1 VDRDF
6 YSRPEEVRIRCVR
19 TRREERTLAVRV
31 GINGFGRI
39 GMLTAKAAIERSD
52 DDIEI
57 VAINDLMP
65 MQSLALLF
73 KRDSTHGIWPE
84 DVELDGNILRV
95 GDREIKTFA
104 ERDPARIP
112 WGDVGADIVVEST
125 GVFTNG
131 EKAAAHLE
139 GGAKKVVIS
148 APAKNVDATFVYKV
162 NHEDY
167 NPETDN
173 VVSNASCTT
182 NCIIP
187 MVKVLQDNFGIESG
201 FMTTVHAY
209 TNDQSLLDAAHK
221 DPRRARSA
229 PNNIVP
235 TSTGAARTA
244 GVIYPELQG
253 KIDGMA
259 MRVPVPDGSITD
271 FNAQISNEASKDDV
285 NEAFQKAAEGDLMGI
300 LEYADAP
307 LVSSDIVGNPAS
319 CVFDSLLTMSTGK
332 TVKVLGWY
340 DNEWGYS
347 NRTVDL
353 VQYMG
358 ERL

>member
-1 VDRDF
+1 LPGFWVQKEAELSSERQ
-6 YSRPEEVRIRCVR
+6 E
-19 TRREERTLAVRV
+19 RRVAVRV

-52 DDIEI
+52 DDIQI

-65 MQSLALLF
+65 MESLALLF
-73 KRDSTHGIWPE
+73 KRDTVHGIWPE
-84 DVELDGNILRV
+84 DVELDGNILHI
-95 GDREIKTFA
+95 GDREVKTFA
-104 ERDPARIP
+104 ERDPSAIP

-125 GVFTNG
+125 GVFTDG
-131 EKAAAHLE
+131 EKAAAHIE

-167 NPETDN
+167 DTENHN

-201 FMTTVHAY
+201 YMTTVHAY

-253 KIDGMA
+253 KVDGMA
-259 MRVPVPDGSITD
+259 MRVPVPDGSLTD
-271 FNAQISNEASKDDV
+271 FVARLNSEASVEEIND
-285 NEAFQKAAEGDLMGI
+285 AFRQAADGELSGI
-300 LEYADAP
+300 LEYSEAP
-307 LVSSDIVGNPAS
+307 IVSSDIVGNPAS
-319 CVFDSLLTMSTGK
+319 CIFDSALTMSNSGS
-332 TVKVLGWY
+332 VKVLGWY

-358 ERL
+358 DKL

>member
-1 VDRDF
+1 M
-6 YSRPEEVRIRCVR
+6 
-19 TRREERTLAVRV
+19 AVRV

-39 GMLTAKAAIERSD
+39 GLLTAKAAIERSD

-57 VAINDLMP
+57 VAVNDLMP
-65 MQSLALLF
+65 MESLALLF
-73 KRDSTHGIWPE
+73 KRDTVHGIWSE
-84 DVELDGNILRV
+84 DVKLDGNILRV

-104 ERDPARIP
+104 ERDPAQIP
-112 WGDVGADIVVEST
+112 WDDVGADIIVEST
-125 GVFTNG
+125 GVFTDG
-131 EKAAAHLE
+131 EKARAHIE

-148 APAKNVDATFVYKV
+148 APAKNVDATFVFKV

-167 NPETDN
+167 DAERHN

-187 MVKVLQDNFGIESG
+187 LVKVLQENFGIQSG
-201 FMTTVHAY
+201 YMTTVHAY

-253 KIDGMA
+253 KVDGMA

-271 FNAQISNEASKDDV
+271 FVARLDTEVSADDV
-285 NEAFQKAAEGDLMGI
+285 NAAFKQAAEGDLSGV
-300 LEYADAP
+300 LEYSEAP
-307 LVSSDIVGNPAS
+307 IVSSDIVGNPAS
-319 CVFDSLLTMSTGK
+319 CIFDSPLTMANGDS
-332 TVKVLGWY
+332 VKVLGWY

-358 ERL
+358 ENL

>member
-1 VDRDF
+1 M
-6 YSRPEEVRIRCVR
+6 
-19 TRREERTLAVRV
+19 AVRV

-73 KRDSTHGIWPE
+73 KRDTVHGIWPE
-84 DVELDGNILRV
+84 DVQLDDNILHV

-104 ERDPARIP
+104 ERDPAQIP

-125 GVFTNG
+125 GVFTDG
-131 EKAAAHLE
+131 EKAASHIE

-148 APAKNVDATFVYKV
+148 APAKNVDATFVFKV
-162 NHEDY
+162 NHESYD
-167 NPETDN
+167 PQQHN

-187 MVKVLQDNFGIESG
+187 MVKVLQDNFGIETG
-201 FMTTVHAY
+201 YMTTVHAY

-244 GVIYPELQG
+244 GVIYPELKG
-253 KIDGMA
+253 KVDGMA
-259 MRVPVPDGSITD
+259 MRVPVPDGSVTD
-271 FNAQISNEASKDDV
+271 FVARLNTEASVDEIND
-285 NEAFQKAAEGDLMGI
+285 AFRQAAGGELSDI
-300 LEYADAP
+300 LEYSEVP
-307 LVSSDIVGNPAS
+307 IVSSDIVGNPAS
-319 CVFDSLLTMSTGK
+319 CIFDSPLTMSNGNS
-332 TVKVLGWY
+332 VKVLGWY

-347 NRTVDL
+347 NRLVDL
-353 VQYMG
+353 VVHVG
-358 ERL
+358 ASL

>member
-1 VDRDF
+1 LLGFWVQKEAELSSERQ
-6 YSRPEEVRIRCVR
+6 E
-19 TRREERTLAVRV
+19 RRVAVRV

-52 DDIEI
+52 DDIQI

-65 MQSLALLF
+65 MGSLALLF
-73 KRDSTHGIWPE
+73 KRDTVHGIWPE
-84 DVELDGNILRV
+84 DVELDGNILHI
-95 GDREIKTFA
+95 GDREVKTFA
-104 ERDPARIP
+104 ERDPSAIP

-125 GVFTNG
+125 GVFTDG
-131 EKAAAHLE
+131 EKAAAHIE

-167 NPETDN
+167 DTENHN

-201 FMTTVHAY
+201 YMTTVHAY

-253 KIDGMA
+253 KVDGMA
-259 MRVPVPDGSITD
+259 MRVPVPDGSLTD
-271 FNAQISNEASKDDV
+271 FVARLNSEASVEEINDT
-285 NEAFQKAAEGDLMGI
+285 FRQAADGELSGI
-300 LEYADAP
+300 LEYSEAP
-307 LVSSDIVGNPAS
+307 IVSSDIVGNPAS
-319 CVFDSLLTMSTGK
+319 CIFDSALTMSNSGS
-332 TVKVLGWY
+332 VKVLGWY

-358 ERL
+358 DKL

>member
-1 VDRDF
+1 M
-6 YSRPEEVRIRCVR
+6 
-19 TRREERTLAVRV
+19 AVKV

-52 DDIEI
+52 DDIEV

-65 MQSLALLF
+65 MESLALLF

-104 ERDPARIP
+104 ERDPALIP

-125 GVFTNG
+125 GVFTDG
-131 EKAAAHLE
+131 EKAAAHIE

-148 APAKNVDATFVYKV
+148 APAKNVDATFVFKV
-162 NHEDY
+162 NHESYD
-167 NPETDN
+167 PEQHN

-201 FMTTVHAY
+201 YMTTVHAY

-229 PNNIVP
+229 PNNVVP

-253 KIDGMA
+253 KVDGMA
-259 MRVPVPDGSITD
+259 MRVPVPDGSVTD
-271 FNAQISNEASKDDV
+271 FVARLNEEASVEDV
-285 NEAFQKAAEGDLMGI
+285 NSAFRQAAEGELSDI
-300 LEYADAP
+300 LEYSEAP
-307 LVSSDIVGNPAS
+307 IVSSDIVGNPAS
-319 CVFDSLLTMSTGK
+319 CIFDSPLTMSNGGS
-332 TVKVLGWY
+332 VKVLGWY

-347 NRTVDL
+347 NRVADL
-353 VQYMG
+353 ITYIG
-358 ERL
+358 ETL

>member
-1 VDRDF
+1 V
-6 YSRPEEVRIRCVR
+6 
-19 TRREERTLAVRV
+19 AVRV

-39 GMLTAKAAIERSD
+39 GLLTAKAAIERSD

-57 VAINDLMP
+57 VAVNDLMP
-65 MQSLALLF
+65 MESLALLF
-73 KRDSTHGIWPE
+73 KRDTVHGIWPE
-84 DVELDGNILRV
+84 DVKLDGNVLRV

-104 ERDPARIP
+104 ERDPAQIP
-112 WGDVGADIVVEST
+112 WGDVGADIIVEST
-125 GVFTNG
+125 GVFTDG
-131 EKAAAHLE
+131 EKARAHIE

-148 APAKNVDATFVYKV
+148 APAKNVDATFVFKV

-167 NPETDN
+167 DAEQHN

-187 MVKVLQDNFGIESG
+187 LVKVLQENFGIQSG
-201 FMTTVHAY
+201 YMTTVHAY

-253 KIDGMA
+253 KVDGMA

-271 FNAQISNEASKDDV
+271 FVARLDTEVSADDV
-285 NEAFQKAAEGDLMGI
+285 NAAFKQAADGDLSGV
-300 LEYADAP
+300 LEYSEAP
-307 LVSSDIVGNPAS
+307 IVSSDIVGNPAS
-319 CVFDSLLTMSTGK
+319 CIFDSPLTMANGDS
-332 TVKVLGWY
+332 VKVLGWY

-358 ERL
+358 ENL

>member
-1 VDRDF
+1 M
-6 YSRPEEVRIRCVR
+6 
-19 TRREERTLAVRV
+19 AVRV

-57 VAINDLMP
+57 VAVNDLMP

-84 DVELDGNILRV
+84 DVELDGSILRV

-104 ERDPARIP
+104 ERDPAQIP
-112 WGDVGADIVVEST
+112 WGDVGADVVVEST
-125 GVFTNG
+125 GVFTDG
-131 EKAAAHLE
+131 EKAAAHIQ

-162 NHEDY
+162 NHESYD
-167 NPETDN
+167 PQQHN

-187 MVKVLQDNFGIESG
+187 MVKVLQDNFGIETG
-201 FMTTVHAY
+201 YMTTVHAY

-229 PNNIVP
+229 PNNVVP

-253 KIDGMA
+253 KVDGMA
-259 MRVPVPDGSITD
+259 MRVPVPDGSVTD
-271 FNAQISNEASKDDV
+271 FVARLNTQASVDQV
-285 NEAFQKAAEGDLMGI
+285 NDAFRQAAEGELRDI
-300 LEYADAP
+300 LEYSEAP
-307 LVSSDIVGNPAS
+307 IVSSDIVGNPAS
-319 CVFDSLLTMSTGK
+319 CIFDSALTMAIGNS
-332 TVKVLGWY
+332 VKVLGWY

>member
-1 VDRDF
+1 M
-6 YSRPEEVRIRCVR
+6 
-19 TRREERTLAVRV
+19 AVRM

-65 MQSLALLF
+65 MESLALLF
-73 KRDSTHGIWPE
+73 KRDSVHGIWPE

-104 ERDPARIP
+104 ERDPAQIP

-131 EKAAAHLE
+131 EKAAAHIE
-139 GGAKKVVIS
+139 GGARKVVIS
-148 APAKNVDATFVYKV
+148 APAKNVDATFVFKV
-162 NHEDY
+162 NHESYD
-167 NPETDN
+167 PQQHN

-201 FMTTVHAY
+201 YMTTVHAY

-229 PNNIVP
+229 PNNVVP

-253 KIDGMA
+253 KVDGMA
-259 MRVPVPDGSITD
+259 MRVPVPDGSVTD
-271 FNAQISNEASKDDV
+271 FVARLNGEASVDEV
-285 NEAFQKAAEGDLMGI
+285 NDAFRQAASGELSGI
-300 LEYADAP
+300 LEYSEAP
-307 LVSSDIVGNPAS
+307 IVSSDIVGNPAS
-319 CVFDSLLTMSTGK
+319 CIFDSPLTMANGDS
-332 TVKVLGWY
+332 VKVLGWY

-358 ERL
+358 DKL

>member
-1 VDRDF
+1 M
-6 YSRPEEVRIRCVR
+6 
-19 TRREERTLAVRV
+19 AVRV

-39 GMLTAKAAIERSD
+39 GLLTAKAAIERSD

-57 VAINDLMP
+57 VAVNDLMP
-65 MQSLALLF
+65 MESLALLF
-73 KRDSTHGIWPE
+73 KRDTVHGIWPE
-84 DVELDGNILRV
+84 DVKLDGNVLRV

-104 ERDPARIP
+104 ERDPAQIP

-125 GVFTNG
+125 GVFTDG
-131 EKAAAHLE
+131 EKARAHIE

-148 APAKNVDATFVYKV
+148 APAKNVDATFVFKV

-167 NPETDN
+167 DAEQHN

-187 MVKVLQDNFGIESG
+187 LVKVLQENFGIQSG
-201 FMTTVHAY
+201 YMTTVHAY

-253 KIDGMA
+253 KVDGMS

-271 FNAQISNEASKDDV
+271 FVARLDTEVNADDV
-285 NEAFQKAAEGDLMGI
+285 NAAFKQAADGDLSGV
-300 LEYADAP
+300 LEYSEAP
-307 LVSSDIVGNPAS
+307 IVSSDIVGNPAS
-319 CVFDSLLTMSTGK
+319 CIFDSPLTMANGDS
-332 TVKVLGWY
+332 VKVLGWY

-358 ERL
+358 ENL

>member
-1 VDRDF
+1 MA
-6 YSRPEEVRIRCVR
+6 I
-19 TRREERTLAVRV
+19 RV

-52 DDIEI
+52 DEIEV

-65 MQSLALLF
+65 MESLALLF

-84 DVELDGNILRV
+84 DVQLDGSVLRV

-104 ERDPARIP
+104 ERDPAQIP

-131 EKAAAHLE
+131 EKAAAHIE

-162 NHEDY
+162 NHESYD
-167 NPETDN
+167 PESHN
-173 VVSNASCTT
+173 IVSNASCTT

-187 MVKVLQDNFGIESG
+187 MVKVLQENFGIESG
-201 FMTTVHAY
+201 YMTTVHAY

-253 KIDGMA
+253 KVDGFA
-259 MRVPVPDGSITD
+259 LRVPVPDGSITD
-271 FNAQISNEASKDDV
+271 FNARLSSEVSRDDV
-285 NEAFQKAAEGDLMGI
+285 NAAFQKAAEGDLAGV
-300 LEYADAP
+300 LEYSEAP
-307 LVSSDIVGNPAS
+307 IVSSDIVGNPAS
-319 CVFDSLLTMSTGK
+319 CIFDSPLTMSNGN

>member
-1 VDRDF
+1 M
-6 YSRPEEVRIRCVR
+6 
-19 TRREERTLAVRV
+19 AVRV

-39 GMLTAKAAIERSD
+39 GLLTAKAAIERSD

-57 VAINDLMP
+57 VAVNDLMP
-65 MQSLALLF
+65 MESLALLF
-73 KRDSTHGIWPE
+73 KRDTVHGIWPE
-84 DVELDGNILRV
+84 DVKLDGNVLRV

-104 ERDPARIP
+104 ERDPAQIP
-112 WGDVGADIVVEST
+112 WGDVGADIIVEST
-125 GVFTNG
+125 GVFTDG
-131 EKAAAHLE
+131 EKARAHIE

-148 APAKNVDATFVYKV
+148 APAKNVDATFVFKV

-167 NPETDN
+167 DAEQHN

-187 MVKVLQDNFGIESG
+187 LVKVLQENFGIQSG
-201 FMTTVHAY
+201 YMTTVHAY

-253 KIDGMA
+253 KVDGMA

-271 FNAQISNEASKDDV
+271 FVARLDTEVSADDV
-285 NEAFQKAAEGDLMGI
+285 NAAFKQAADGDLSGV
-300 LEYADAP
+300 LEYSEAP
-307 LVSSDIVGNPAS
+307 IVSSDIVGNPAS
-319 CVFDSLLTMSTGK
+319 CIFDSPLTMANGDS
-332 TVKVLGWY
+332 VKVLGWY

-358 ERL
+358 ENL

>member
-1 VDRDF
+1 M
-6 YSRPEEVRIRCVR
+6 
-19 TRREERTLAVRV
+19 AVRV

-39 GMLTAKAAIERSD
+39 GLLTAKAAIERSD

-57 VAINDLMP
+57 VAVNDLMP
-65 MQSLALLF
+65 MESLALLF
-73 KRDSTHGIWPE
+73 KRDTVHGIWPE
-84 DVELDGNILRV
+84 DVKLDGNVLRV

-104 ERDPARIP
+104 ERDPAQIP
-112 WGDVGADIVVEST
+112 WGDVGADIIVEST
-125 GVFTNG
+125 GVFTDG
-131 EKAAAHLE
+131 EKARAHIE

-148 APAKNVDATFVYKV
+148 APAKNVDATFVFKV

-167 NPETDN
+167 DAEQHN

-187 MVKVLQDNFGIESG
+187 LVKVLQENFGIQSG
-201 FMTTVHAY
+201 YMTTVHAY

-253 KIDGMA
+253 KVDGMS

-271 FNAQISNEASKDDV
+271 FVARLDTEVSADDV
-285 NEAFQKAAEGDLMGI
+285 NAAFKQAADGDLSGV
-300 LEYADAP
+300 LEYSEAP
-307 LVSSDIVGNPAS
+307 IVSSDIVGNPAS
-319 CVFDSLLTMSTGK
+319 CILDSPLTMANGDS
-332 TVKVLGWY
+332 VKVLGWY

-353 VQYMG
+353 VQFMG